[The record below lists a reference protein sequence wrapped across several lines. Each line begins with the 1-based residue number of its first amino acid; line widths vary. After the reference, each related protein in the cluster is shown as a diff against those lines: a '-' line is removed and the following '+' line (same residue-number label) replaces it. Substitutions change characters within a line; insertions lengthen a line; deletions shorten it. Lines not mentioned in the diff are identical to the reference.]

1 MSTED
6 ISPRTA
12 ENSLRRLLHRLLTA
26 IRRGFAPAEPSVTG
40 AVHCVNCGWEG
51 VTVVPASSPCYN
63 ADLGLLDML
72 ECPECGL
79 FLVCSS

>member
-1 MSTED
+1 MSNEGGGPTTE
-6 ISPRTA
+6 
-12 ENSLRRLLHRLLTA
+12 EHSLRRLLHRLLTA
-26 IRRGFAPAEPSVTG
+26 VRRAFGPAEPHVSG
-40 AVHCVNCGWEG
+40 AVHCVNCGWSG

-63 ADLGLLDML
+63 AELSVLDML